1 MLHKLP
7 ETLPYCVWIPSAHSV
22 TGQIV
27 PLMWI
32 PVLLLMS
39 VSSLTLVLCTHIFLL
54 RMILGELV
62 IQQAL
67 WGRSWAQTP
76 NLNGAQLMT
85 TRPDMVTTLDIECS
99 SSGWQSTTM
108 SWDVGQRKDD
118 LLNKGTS
125 PLLID
130 LEVMVI
136 KNCENTLL
144 FSATD
149 ILKEA
154 NNQQAGDDTFAPNH
168 WALLAP
174 ALP

>member
-1 MLHKLP
+1 MEGSQKANTPEPSLLEADDKQWGVLSFIMLHKLP
-7 ETLPYCVWIPSAHSV
+7 ETLPYCVWIPSAHSI

-39 VSSLTLVLCTHIFLL
+39 VSSLTLVLYTHIFLL

-67 WGRSWAQTP
+67 WGRSWCQTP
-76 NLNGAQLMT
+76 NLNDSQLTT

-108 SWDVGQRKDD
+108 SWDMGQRKDD
-118 LLNKGTS
+118 VLN
-125 PLLID
+125 LY
-130 LEVMVI
+130 
-136 KNCENTLL
+136 C
-144 FSATD
+144 
-149 ILKEA
+149 
-154 NNQQAGDDTFAPNH
+154 
-168 WALLAP
+168 W
-174 ALP
+174 